1 MTAHPD
7 VDSQAYIKEHF
18 QEVLGKIYAPYSNK
32 NVLSLALDKDKS
44 FQAEN
49 EALLAELEKHFY
61 VKGIKI
67 GENPTEKLE
76 YAKAESV
83 TPSSKQRN
91 GVLMVMME
99 QFVEKCSKFLSNG
112 RLAIGIKYT
121 KDSMEIV
128 EHLSNIG
135 YILFHTRKDEGQ
147 HLFAIEG
154 NPEIK
159 SANELDDSVYRNVNT
174 TGMYVLVHFN
184 PQELDSTAIHSAQKG
199 YASSELRYDAQY
211 ARLEELK

>member
-7 VDSQAYIKEHF
+7 VNAQAYIKEHF
-18 QEVLGKIYAPYSNK
+18 QKVLGKIYAPYSNK
-32 NVLSLALDKDKS
+32 NVLSLALDKEKS

-76 YAKAESV
+76 YAKTEGV
-83 TPSSKQRN
+83 TPSSKQRD

-99 QFVEKCSKFLSNG
+99 HYAEKSSKFMSNG
-112 RLAIGIKYT
+112 SLAIGIKYT

-159 SANELDDSVYRNVNT
+159 SASELEESVYRNT